1 MYRRFAE
8 VIVPVSLPALYSYAI
23 PDTLLSQC
31 VQGVRVVIPFGKSK
45 LYSAIVANV
54 SDHCPENCEIK
65 EIIEVLDNRPI
76 INAIQLRFWDWIASY
91 YLCTLG
97 EVYRAAVPSSLK
109 LESET
114 MLYRTAKP
122 LDFNE
127 LSPKEAM
134 FLGVFSE
141 KNTDIELSKASK
153 LSGQKNSISLVRNL
167 IAMGYLVAD
176 KVIEEK
182 YKPKL
187 EKFISLSPH
196 LKNEDDLRIIFDNL
210 EKKYPKQLEVL
221 MFYFQNSGVK
231 LSNNL
236 IVEYGRMRKAD
247 MLRNT
252 RVSPSSLQTLI
263 LKNVLAETELEVSR
277 LQQYNGDLEL
287 YHDLTDFQLTALNK
301 IETYF
306 NDKNTVLLHGITGS
320 GKTEIYINL
329 IDKCLREGKQ
339 VLYLLPEIILTSQII
354 RRLQKVFGNLV
365 GIYHS
370 KISDNERAELWHLM
384 SKDDNGKCRL
394 IVGVRS
400 SIFLPFSNLGLVIVD
415 EEHENS
421 FKQQDPAPRYHGRD
435 SAIVLA
441 AMHSAKVL
449 LGSATPSIDSYYNAL
464 NGKYGLV
471 EINRRYSDAGLP
483 EIQIVDTRA
492 AERKNQMRSLFSNYL
507 LNEIDGTMKQGK
519 QSVLFRNRRGFSP
532 YVECSACGWVPVCE
546 NCDVCL
552 TYHKRENRLV
562 CHHCGYVMDMPRT
575 CKACGDTQLITKGF
589 GTEKIEDEI
598 KVFFPEARI
607 ARLDADVTTSRQRY
621 EKIIYEFENG
631 LIDIIAG
638 TQMISKGFDFKDLRL
653 AGVLNADSLI
663 NFPDF
668 RAEERAFQLL
678 SQVSGRTGRSDI
690 RGKVLIQTSQPQHPV
705 FQDVVKADYKT
716 FYKRVVAERS
726 MFAYPPYTRLIKIQ
740 LKHKDSLF
748 LDDCALYLARELRKF
763 FGDGVLGP
771 EYPLLSRIQNLYIKE
786 ILLKISRNHYGI
798 QAKNC
803 ILAQIGQLRAYVKKP
818 GLIIALNVDPQ

>member
-8 VIVPVSLPALYSYAI
+8 VIVPVSLPVLYSYAI

-31 VQGVRVVIPFGKSK
+31 NQGVRVVIPFGKSK
-45 LYSAIVANV
+45 LYSAVV
-54 SDHCPENCEIK
+54 YRLTDVEPENCEIK
-65 EIIEVLDNRPI
+65 EIIEVLDNKPI

-114 MLYRTAKP
+114 KLYRTAKP

-127 LSPKEAM
+127 LKPKEAM
-134 FLGVFSE
+134 FMGVFDDKHSE
-141 KNTDIELSKASK
+141 IELSKAAK
-153 LSGQKNSISLVRNL
+153 LSGQKNCISLVRNL
-167 IAMGYLVAD
+167 IAMDYIVAD

-187 EKFISLSPH
+187 EKFIQLSTDFAT
-196 LKNEDDLRIIFDNL
+196 EDDLRKVFDAL

-221 MFYFQNSGVK
+221 MFYFQNSGVRIFE
-231 LSNNL
+231 NN
-236 IVEYGRMRKAD
+236 IVDYGSMRKSD

-252 RVSPSSLQTLI
+252 RVSPSSLQTLVA
-263 LKNVLAETELEVSR
+263 KQVFTEVEQEVSR
-277 LQQYNGDLEL
+277 IQQYDGDIEL
-287 YHDLTDFQLTALNK
+287 YHELTDIQLKAYNEIKTQFRDR
-301 IETYF
+301 T
-306 NDKNTVLLHGITGS
+306 TVLLHGVTGS
-320 GKTEIYINL
+320 GKTEIYIKL
-329 IDKCLREGKQ
+329 IDECLRGGRQ

-354 RRLQKVFGNLV
+354 RRLQKVFGNQV

-370 KISDNERAELWHLM
+370 KISDNERVELWHQM
-384 SKDDNGKCRL
+384 CDSAYQKCRL

-400 SIFLPFSNLGLVIVD
+400 SVFLPFSNLGLVIVD
-415 EEHENS
+415 EEHETS

-435 SAIVLA
+435 CAIVLA
-441 AMHSAKVL
+441 GMHGAKVL
-449 LGSATPSIDSYYNAL
+449 LGSATPAIDSYYNAL

-483 EIQIVDTRA
+483 DIHIIDTRA
-492 AERKNQMRSLFSNYL
+492 AQSRNQMRSLFSQYL
-507 LNEIDGTMKQGK
+507 LNEIDGTIKQGK
-519 QSVLFRNRRGFSP
+519 QTVLFRNRRGFSP
-532 YVECSACGWVPVCE
+532 YVECSHCGWVPVCD

-562 CHHCGYVMDMPRT
+562 CHHCGFVMEMPRT
-575 CKACGDTQLITKGF
+575 CKSCGDTALETKGF

-598 KVFFPEARI
+598 KVFFPGARI
-607 ARLDADVTTSRQRY
+607 ARLDADVTSSRQRY

-631 LIDIIAG
+631 LLDIIAG

-668 RAEERAFQLL
+668 RAEERAYQLL
-678 SQVSGRTGRSDI
+678 SQVSGRTGRTDV
-690 RGKVLIQTSQPQHPV
+690 RGKVLIQTSQPGNPV
-705 FQDVVKADYKT
+705 FQDVVKADYKS

-726 MFAYPPYTRLIKIQ
+726 MFAYPPYTRLIRIQ
-740 LKHKDSLF
+740 LRHKDSIM
-748 LDDCALYLARELRKF
+748 LDDCALHLAGALRRY

-803 ILAQIGQLRAYVKKP
+803 ILAQIAELRAYVRKP
-818 GLIIALNVDPQ
+818 GLIISVNVDPQ